1 MNQPTAQPRCSTC
14 GANLSLDDLRG
25 SNCRYCGTALPHQA
39 RAAEQ
44 AALVNQMLNQ
54 QFQARGLAVPTSPV
68 VPYQYG
74 APPVMPAMPPLPQG
88 MTPYGADVAGAARN
102 TVAIVVVVSV
112 VVLAFGV
119 MILGA
124 VLFLAMR

>member
-1 MNQPTAQPRCSTC
+1 MNQPPPQPRCSHC

-25 SNCRYCGTALPHQA
+25 TNCRYCGTALPHQA

-54 QFQARGLAVPTSPV
+54 QFQARGLAVPANPM

-74 APPVMPAMPPLPQG
+74 APPNLPPMAPG
-88 MTPYGADVAGAARN
+88 MMPYGADLAVGASKTMA
-102 TVAIVVVVSV
+102 TVVIVSV
-112 VVLAFGV
+112 VVLVFVMMMMVGGAILFIAF
-119 MILGA
+119 
-124 VLFLAMR
+124 